1 MNPKI
6 IIIAIAAVILLVAGA
21 FFGGVMPGIS
31 IMDDGWDT
39 VHTTYAGCTGNPGVE
54 LLDQKGYIV
63 SYKDDGFSEKIVAT
77 GSVEHGD
84 WSAAH
89 AQYFR
94 YTVYLKENA
103 WSQYEKMS
111 AEKTSMYLT
120 NPNPGSIPTVNW
132 DKGGGS
138 GHIHQVA
145 PYNFRIVGD
154 KYNDGCIKVTL
165 EISVDYNFFNPF
177 DNGYE
182 WKVVSSDE
190 ALLYSGYG
198 GLYLPMGIEDGVDRP
213 YDTFEI
219 GQEVDIRVE
228 TAKGGYGSDTPWRV
242 TLNEPYSG
250 DINSLYTDDL
260 YTGGSGGIVVEKF
273 YMNDVT
279 NGHFK
284 FTVTADMAQKS
295 MQSSDPY
302 TVRIWNELL
311 PKGSLYVDFLDFIA
325 LAPSEV
331 TLEGVDQSKI
341 GDTVTVQLTA
351 SVNPETQ
358 ADIDYFRVS
367 VIYGVYGVLL
377 PSDPNSNKWIIHTVN
392 IPASGNAAT
401 VSFIPTSESYVSV
414 HAKAFDVEGRGS
426 PRTEVWSIWI
436 YALVEVPDEVIE
448 DETGQHDYSGG
459 HTDSWL
465 PWDPEGGNWGQVD
478 IEDYLPLIIAIAVF
492 IIMLIIAFI
501 PQIPIPFGMFGRM
514 AVVVLGAV
522 LAAVIYWYLG
532 GTI

>member
-1 MNPKI
+1 VLQ
-6 IIIAIAAVILLVAGA
+6 AH
-21 FFGGVMPGIS
+21 F
-31 IMDDGWDT
+31 
-39 VHTTYAGCTGNPGVE
+39 
-54 LLDQKGYIV
+54 
-63 SYKDDGFSEKIVAT
+63 
-77 GSVEHGD
+77 D
-84 WSAAH
+84 WN
-89 AQYFR
+89 Q
-94 YTVYLKENA
+94 
-103 WSQYEKMS
+103 
-111 AEKTSMYLT
+111 
-120 NPNPGSIPTVNW
+120 I
-132 DKGGGS
+132 
-138 GHIHQVA
+138 
-145 PYNFRIVGD
+145 
-154 KYNDGCIKVTL
+154 
-165 EISVDYNFFNPF
+165 NPF
-177 DNGYE
+177 DDGYK
-182 WKVVSSDE
+182 WMTFSSDE

-250 DINSLYTDDL
+250 DIEAFYTDDK

-273 YMNDVT
+273 YANDVT

-295 MQSSDPY
+295 MQSNDPY

-325 LAPSEV
+325 LAPSEA
-331 TLEGVDQSKI
+331 TLESVVQSKI

-351 SVNPETQ
+351 SVNSETQ

-367 VIYGVYGVLL
+367 VIYGVCGVLL
-377 PSDPNSNKWIIHTVN
+377 PSDPNSNKWIIHTAN

-436 YALVEVPDEVIE
+436 YADAEVPDDVVE

-459 HTDSWL
+459 HTDTWN
-465 PWDPEGGNWGQVD
+465 PWDPEGGNWGEVE

-501 PQIPIPFGMFGRM
+501 PQIPIPFGMYGRM

-522 LAAVIYWYLG
+522 LAAVMYWYLG
-532 GTI
+532 GDMGGLV